1 MQKNIRDA
9 LKTAPGVRLTID
21 HDSGQ
26 LIQNGSEPNAKEV
39 PVFVW
44 QPGEAAPVQNPG
56 SADWIKPLSE
66 TVTET
71 AAMTPEQIEQEARR
85 TLALAALERARFI
98 RYAGYW
104 LFSVTVG
111 VIGYGG
117 VLVIRGVG
125 KFTHFIS
132 EAFAVVISYA
142 IYAAGAGVG
151 IFTLVYIVRT
161 WLRTLRQDKQVG
173 QTTGQNTGI
182 NGRTA
187 GQVNNGQVN
196 VHFHNG
202 GHGNS
207 GQDIAN
213 NL

>member
-26 LIQNGSEPNAKEV
+26 LIQNGSEPNAKEA
-39 PVFVW
+39 PAFVW
-44 QPGEAAPVQNPG
+44 NQGEAAPVQNPG

-71 AAMTPEQIEQEARR
+71 ANLTPEQIEQEARR

-98 RYAGYW
+98 RYAGRW
-104 LFSVTVG
+104 GFVVTIF
-111 VIGYGG
+111 VIGFIGF
-117 VLVIRGVG
+117 LVIRGVG
-125 KFTHFIS
+125 KFVGFIS
-132 EAFAVVISYA
+132 ECFAKLIGYGIYVV
-142 IYAAGAGVG
+142 GAGVG

-161 WLRTLRQDKQVG
+161 WLRTLRQDKQAG
-173 QTTGQNTGI
+173 QTTGQNTGT